1 MNVPELEFKDFVIK
15 RASSRKELGELVGLI
30 GRLNGKNAVI
40 QIFDSKMI
48 ANRVHL
54 AGAYANALI
63 AFKNH
68 TNRTRS
74 VAMEMLIFAA
84 MTDQIGDAI
93 GMVGAKSSSDFV
105 LFSDKRAAFAK
116 VKPALRVKSEFEG
129 SPAHTKS
136 VAAAFGIK
144 GSRVENIN
152 ARILQK
158 MTLSRLGSN

>member
-1 MNVPELEFKDFVIK
+1 MDIPALEFKDFVIK
-15 RASSRKELGELVGLI
+15 RAASRKEIGELVRLI
-30 GRLNGKNAVI
+30 GKLNGKNAVI
-40 QIFDSKMI
+40 QIFDSKRI

-63 AFKNH
+63 TFKNH

-74 VAMEMLIFAA
+74 VAMEMLLFAA

-93 GMVGAKSSSDFV
+93 DMVGAKSSSDFV
-105 LFSDKRAAFAK
+105 LFADKKAAFAK
-116 VKPALRVKSEFEG
+116 VKPVLKIKSEFEA

-144 GSRVENIN
+144 GSKTELIN
-152 ARILQK
+152 AKILQK
-158 MTLSRLGSN
+158 MALSRLNSN